1 MYISHVYRY
10 MVYIYTFIT
19 MYQPLNIYIYIYP
32 INNMNII
39 YIYNYVLNVLK
50 VYGPQ
55 DSGTSCMRVDLGPV
69 VMVLVCRILFQ

>member
-19 MYQPLNIYIYIYP
+19 MYQPLNIYIYP